1 MPGAERPLP
10 APRFAHLRRL
20 TDETGVVQHALGP
33 LPDRRTGYTTDDNA
47 RALTA
52 VLRSARLAPA
62 DGLDLAERYLA
73 FLAYAQEPDGGFH
86 NSFSY
91 GRRPLGEARSED
103 CQGRALQALVEA
115 AWFWREEP
123 LGSAASLLL
132 ERALA
137 VARGLRRPRGLAQ
150 AALAWVRWLDRAA
163 EAGEAEPGAA
173 PGRRA
178 VEELL
183 ARAAG
188 RLMRHYRRRRLAE
201 WRWFEDVLTYEN
213 AVLPHALIA
222 AGRALGRAEW
232 VAAGLEALEFLAE
245 LTFRDGT
252 FRPVGNRGWH
262 PRGGPRAEFDQQPI
276 EAGAMVLACL
286 EAHRAAGDRTWYE
299 RALAAAAWFIGENAH
314 GLPLLDP
321 CTGGCHDGLTP
332 AGLNANQGA
341 ESLLAWLLAR
351 LALAEQ
357 PASAGV
363 RARTSAPEGV
373 EVIEKPWGRE
383 IWYAV
388 TDRYAGKVI
397 EVQAGHALSLQ
408 YHRRKQETLY
418 FRSGTGR
425 LRLGDRVI
433 PVEPGLAVTIEP
445 GTVHRVEATTDLEIL
460 EVSTPELG
468 DVVRLEDRYGRADG
482 AA

>member
-1 MPGAERPLP
+1 MRGADRPLP
-10 APRFAHLRRL
+10 SPRLAHLRRL
-20 TDETGVVQHALGP
+20 TDETGVVQHALGA

-86 NSFSY
+86 NAFSY
-91 GRRPLGEARSED
+91 ARRPLRETRSED

-115 AWFWREEP
+115 VWFWREDP
-123 LGSAASLLL
+123 LGRAAGLLL

-150 AALAWVRWLDRAA
+150 AALAWVRWLDCAA
-163 EAGEAEPGAA
+163 AAGEAAPGAA

-183 ARAAG
+183 SEAAC
-188 RLMRHYRRRRLAE
+188 RLVHCYRRWRLPG
-201 WRWFEDVLTYEN
+201 WRWFEDALTYEN
-213 AVLPHALIA
+213 AVLPHAMIA
-222 AGRALGRAEW
+222 AGRVLGRADW
-232 VAAGLEALEFLAE
+232 LDAGLDALAFLAE

-252 FRPVGNRGWH
+252 FAPVGNRGWH

-286 EAHRAAGDRTWYE
+286 EAHRAAGDGGWRE
-299 RALAAAAWFIGENAH
+299 RALAAAAWFLGDNAH
-314 GLPLLDP
+314 GLALLDP

-332 AGLNANQGA
+332 TGRNANQGA

-351 LALAEQ
+351 LALAEG
-357 PASAGV
+357 PAPIGPGAGT
-363 RARTSAPEGV
+363 AASDAV
-373 EVIEKPWGRE
+373 EVVEKPWGRE
-383 IWYAV
+383 VWYAV
-388 TDRYAGKVI
+388 TDRYAGKVL
-397 EVQAGHALSLQ
+397 EVRAGHALSLQ
-408 YHRRKQETLY
+408 YHRRKRETLY
-418 FRSGTGR
+418 FRSGSGR

-460 EVSTPELG
+460 EVSTPELD